1 MPSLLP
7 VDKKL
12 AGNLARSVICLQ
24 NAGGFIANEKIT
36 PFHLAFLN
44 PIILTVSS
52 FVCSFALKQ
61 RKAESSR
68 CGVIAE
74 ILAPLD
80 QVLLLAGR
88 GASLISS
95 VRLCLEPDFALHT
108 LLIGTPAS
116 RATVRYCVAQALC

>member
-12 AGNLARSVICLQ
+12 AGNFARSVICLP
-24 NAGGFIANEKIT
+24 NAGGFIANEKIA

-74 ILAPLD
+74 ILVHLD

-95 VRLCLEPDFALHT
+95 VRLCLEPDFVLHT
-108 LLIGTPAS
+108 LLIDPPAS
-116 RATVRYCVAQALC
+116 RAAVRYCVAQALR

>member
-1 MPSLLP
+1 M
-7 VDKKL
+7 KKT
-12 AGNLARSVICLQ
+12 
-24 NAGGFIANEKIT
+24 T

-61 RKAESSR
+61 RKVESSR

-95 VRLCLEPDFALHT
+95 VRLCLEFNFALHT
-108 LLIGTPAS
+108 LLIGPPAS
-116 RATVRYCVAQALC
+116 RAAVRYCVAQALR